1 MVNQVFS
8 VEVAISNKPQARDP
22 EGETIVRDLI
32 HKSGFDSV
40 KEVRAG
46 KLLAIKLEAKDE
58 EEARRKVMTMC
69 NDLRLYNPVAHS
81 INVRVRQ
88 EP

>member
-1 MVNQVFS
+1 MDPVFS
-8 VEVAISNKPQARDP
+8 VEVVISNKPQARDP

-40 KEVRAG
+40 KEVRTG
-46 KLLAIKLEAKDE
+46 KLLTIKIEAANE
-58 EEARRKVMTMC
+58 EEARSKALLMC

-81 INVRVRQ
+81 LNVRVRA
-88 EP
+88 